1 MTTAAYKL
9 NDGES
14 FYRVFEVDRVGKEL
28 EDKDD
33 GRLVSDLLLK
43 EVKDGITDVVIAS
56 HGWNTSQ
63 LVRKRKFPR
72 NSYFGVRFFSHL
84 SNNEY
89 NFCEIYLL
97 LCVSYH

>member
-33 GRLVSDLLLK
+33 GKLVSDLLLK

-63 LVRKRKFPR
+63 LVRRRESQGKFC
-72 NSYFGVRFFSHL
+72 FWVRFFSQL
-84 SNNEY
+84 SNNEH
-89 NFCEIYLL
+89 LL
-97 LCVSYH
+97 